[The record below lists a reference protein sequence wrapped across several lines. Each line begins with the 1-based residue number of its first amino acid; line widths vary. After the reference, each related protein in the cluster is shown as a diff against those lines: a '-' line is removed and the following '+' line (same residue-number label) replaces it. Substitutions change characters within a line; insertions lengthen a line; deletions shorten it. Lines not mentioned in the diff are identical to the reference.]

1 MSRAGFCLGSETYM
15 PLLIILFATN
25 ITSNSKWGHLHV
37 VLRQVPEHLR
47 LIGASRVLIDG
58 CLVFLETSDQTLWV
72 TKAYQKAL

>member
-1 MSRAGFCLGSETYM
+1 M